1 MSSLQPCMFF
11 YFGSSGGGQGV
22 HRFGPPALFL
32 LTIISTGWLSGPLA
46 VLAILI
52 ACGVGA
58 WQVHLKPPT

>member
-1 MSSLQPCMFF
+1 MFF
-11 YFGSSGGGQGV
+11 YFGSSGQGQGV

-32 LTIISTGWLSGPLA
+32 LTIISTGWLSGPTA

-58 WQVHLKPPT
+58 WQVQPRPLK